1 VEETMTIVRDI
12 MTKDVQVC
20 SLHDTV
26 TAAAK
31 IMRDINCGSVPVCE
45 GKKVVGMITDR
56 DIVLNCVAEEKDYK
70 SIHCHDIMTKDVI
83 TCSPD
88 TDVQE
93 CSRMMSDHQIR
104 RIPVVE
110 NGEII
115 GICAIGDLATVNIH
129 VNEAGE
135 ALSHISEQ
143 IH

>member
-1 VEETMTIVRDI
+1 MTIIRDI
-12 MTKDVQVC
+12 MTKDVKVC
-20 SLHDTV
+20 SPQDTL

-45 GKKVVGMITDR
+45 GNKVVGMITDR
-56 DIVLNCVAEEKDYK
+56 DIVINCVAEEKDCK
-70 SIHCHDIMTKDVI
+70 SVHCQDSMTSDVI

-88 TDVQE
+88 TDIHE
-93 CSRMMSDHQIR
+93 CARMMSENRIR

-110 NGEII
+110 NGEMI

>member
-1 VEETMTIVRDI
+1 MTTLRDI
-12 MTKDVQVC
+12 MTKDVKVC
-20 SLHDTV
+20 SPHEPV

-56 DIVLNCVAEEKDYK
+56 DIVINCVAEEKDCK
-70 SIHCHDIMTKDVI
+70 SVHCHDSMTRDVI
-83 TCSPD
+83 TCAPD
-88 TDVQE
+88 TDVHE
-93 CSRMMSDHQIR
+93 CARIMSEHQIR

-110 NGEII
+110 NGEML

-143 IH
+143 LH